1 MGHISIKSHI
11 FFIFRG
17 WDIFEQKMVTDSV
30 VGAIFNMKVILS
42 LFSGFGLFVN
52 TKVILSVFSV
62 VRAFGNKISY
72 FHYFPRSGNFSIKK
86 VIFSLFSVLGPF
98 LKKAV
103 FLCSYKGWAA
113 LGCSATPR
121 QPVVRVR

>member
-86 VIFSLFSVLGPF
+86 VIFSLFSVLGAF
-98 LKKAV
+98 FTGKNHI
-103 FLCSYKGWAA
+103 FTIFRTWAISEKISIS
-113 LGCSATPR
+113 LLI
-121 QPVVRVR
+121 